1 MTKDQQA
8 ELLRRLA
15 EDFGMCI
22 DGAQGLSGGALDGWI
37 ERAEDACLWVVQV
50 WEPEG
55 TQRRPSSW
63 CPFP

>member
-8 ELLRRLA
+8 ELLRRL
-15 EDFGMCI
+15 EGDFGMCI
-22 DGAQGLSGGALDGWI
+22 DGAQGLSGVALDAWI
-37 ERAEDACLWVVQV
+37 DSAADACLWVVQV

>member
-22 DGAQGLSGGALDGWI
+22 DGAQGLSGGALDAWI
-37 ERAEDACLWVVQV
+37 ESAEDACLWVVQV
-50 WEPEG
+50 WTPEEN
-55 TQRRPSSW
+55 QRRPSSW
-63 CPFP
+63 APVP

>member
-15 EDFGMCI
+15 EDFGM
-22 DGAQGLSGGALDGWI
+22 
-37 ERAEDACLWVVQV
+37 WVVQI

>member
-1 MTKDQQA
+1 MTKDTQA

-22 DGAQGLSGGALDGWI
+22 DRAKGLSDGALDAWI
-37 ERAEDACLWVVQV
+37 ESAEDACMWVVQV

-55 TQRRPSSW
+55 PQRRPSSW
-63 CPFP
+63 SPFP

>member
-37 ERAEDACLWVVQV
+37 EGAEDACMWVVQI
-50 WEPEG
+50 WEPE
-55 TQRRPSSW
+55 
-63 CPFP
+63 